1 LIFNIFIYYTSNEFN
16 RMKNKIFFLVF
27 LACFPLMLSAQ
38 RVVMIKIDGAINPVS
53 ASFVHNG
60 IEKATKEKAVCLV
73 IHLNTPGGLLQST
86 RTIVSD
92 ILTSPVPVVVYV
104 SPSGSHAGS
113 AGVFITLAAHVAA
126 MAPGTNIGAAHPVNL
141 VGKTDSV
148 MNVKATN
155 DAVAFIRSIAEKR
168 KRNLE
173 WSEDAVRNSLSITE
187 NEALNKKVIDYIA
200 ANENE
205 LLNQIDGRN
214 VELGSGNVTLHTK
227 GAKIQYVEM
236 SASEKLLDFISN
248 PDVAYV
254 LLMLGMAGIYFE
266 LFNPGA
272 VLPGVVGVISLI
284 LAFYAMNTLPVN
296 YAGLMLI
303 VFSLVLFLLEI
314 KVVSHGVL
322 AIGGVV
328 SLFLGSVMLFK
339 SSSSLD
345 MIKISTGVVISVTV
359 LSATF
364 FLCVIVLGLRAQRL
378 KTVTGINILLGQTG
392 EALSLLNPQGQLQVN
407 GEVWTAES
415 TKGKINKGELVKV
428 IKVKGLTLFVEPLG
442 RTV

>member
-1 LIFNIFIYYTSNEFN
+1 
-16 RMKNKIFFLVF
+16 MKNKILFLIF
-27 LACFPLMLSAQ
+27 LIWFPLMLSAQ
-38 RVVMIKIDGAINPVS
+38 RVVVIKIDGAINPVS
-53 ASFVHNG
+53 VSFIHNT
-60 IEKATKEKAVCLV
+60 IEIAGKEKAVCLL

-92 ILTSPVPVVVYV
+92 ILMSPVPVVVYV

-113 AGVFITLAAHVAA
+113 AGVFITLAAHIAA

-141 VGKTDSV
+141 VGKSDSV

-155 DAVAFIRSIAEKR
+155 DAAAFIKSIAEKR

-173 WSEDAVRNSLSITE
+173 WPEDAVRNSLSITA
-187 NEALNKKVIDYIA
+187 NEALNKKVIDYVA
-200 ANENE
+200 PDENA

-227 GAKIQYVEM
+227 GAKIEYVEM

-254 LLMLGMAGIYFE
+254 LLVLGMVGICFE

-284 LAFYAMNTLPVN
+284 LALYAMNTLPVN

-303 VFSLVLFLLEI
+303 IFSIVLFLLEI

-322 AIGGVV
+322 AIGGVI
-328 SLFLGSVMLFK
+328 SLFLGSIMLFK

-345 MIKISTGVVISVTV
+345 MIKISTGIIISVTV
-359 LSATF
+359 LSAVF
-364 FLCVIVLGLRAQRL
+364 FLWIISLGLRAQRL
-378 KTVTGINILLGQTG
+378 KTVTGISNLLGQTG
-392 EALSLLNPQGQLQVN
+392 ETLSELNPQGQLQVN
-407 GEVWTAES
+407 GEVWAAES
-415 TKGKINKGELVKV
+415 SKGKIKKGELVKI
-428 IKVKGLTLFVEPLG
+428 IKVNGLTLFVESLG
-442 RTV
+442 QVL

>member
-1 LIFNIFIYYTSNEFN
+1 
-16 RMKNKIFFLVF
+16 MKNKFLFLIFLI
-27 LACFPLMLSAQ
+27 CFPLMLSAQ
-38 RVVMIKIDGAINPVS
+38 RVVVITIDGAINPVS
-53 ASFVHNG
+53 ASFIHNG
-60 IEKATKEKAVCLV
+60 IEKASREKAACLV
-73 IHLNTPGGLLQST
+73 IRLNTPGGLLEST
-86 RTIVSD
+86 RAIVSD
-92 ILTSPVPVVVYV
+92 ILLSPVPVVVYV
-104 SPSGSHAGS
+104 SPSGAHAGS
-113 AGVFITLAAHVAA
+113 AGVFITLAAHIAA
-126 MAPGTNIGAAHPVNL
+126 MAPGTNIGAAHPVNMA
-141 VGKTDSV
+141 GKADSV
-148 MNVKATN
+148 MNIKATN
-155 DAVAFIRSIAEKR
+155 DAAAFIRSIAEKR

-187 NEALNKKVIDYIA
+187 NEAFKKKVIDYIA
-200 ANENE
+200 PNENT

-214 VELGSGNVTLHTK
+214 VELSSGNVMLHTK

-236 SASEKLLDFISN
+236 SSSEKLLNFISN
-248 PDVAYV
+248 PDIAYM
-254 LLMLGMAGIYFE
+254 LLMLGMFGIYFE
-266 LFNPGA
+266 LFSPGA

-303 VFSLVLFLLEI
+303 IFSLVLFLLEI

-345 MIKISTGVVISVTV
+345 MIKISTGIIISVTV
-359 LSATF
+359 LSTAF
-364 FLCVIVLGLRAQRL
+364 FLCVIGLGLRAQQL

-392 EALSLLNPQGQLQVN
+392 ETLSQLDPQGQLLVN

-415 TKGKINKGELVKV
+415 IQGKISKGELVKV

-442 RTV
+442 HAI

>member
-1 LIFNIFIYYTSNEFN
+1 
-16 RMKNKIFFLVF
+16 MKNKILFLIF
-27 LACFPLMLSAQ
+27 LTCFPLMLNAQ
-38 RVVMIKIDGAINPVS
+38 RVVVIKIDGVINPVS
-53 ASFVHNG
+53 ASFIHNG
-60 IEKATKEKAVCLV
+60 IEKATTEKATCLV
-73 IHLNTPGGLLQST
+73 IQLNTPGGLLQST

-173 WSEDAVRNSLSITE
+173 WSQDAVRNSLSITE
-187 NEALNKKVIDYIA
+187 NEALSKKVIDYIA

-214 VELGSGNVTLHTK
+214 IELNSGNATLHTK

-359 LSATF
+359 LSAAF

-378 KTVTGINILLGQTG
+378 KTVTGINSLLGQAG
-392 EALSLLNPQGQLQVN
+392 ETLSQLDPQGQLQVN

-428 IKVKGLTLFVEPLG
+428 IKVKGLTLFVEPIG
-442 RTV
+442 RAI

>member
-1 LIFNIFIYYTSNEFN
+1 MFSIIQHKKVS
-16 RMKNKIFFLVF
+16 MKSKLLFLFFLAF
-27 LACFPLMLSAQ
+27 FPLVLEAQ
-38 RVVMIKIDGAINPVS
+38 KVVLIKIDGAINPVS
-53 ASFVHNG
+53 ASFIHDG
-60 IEKATKEKAVCLV
+60 IEKAYKEKAVCLF
-73 IHLNTPGGLLQST
+73 IQLNTPGGLLQST
-86 RTIVSD
+86 RAIVSD
-92 ILTSPVPVVVYV
+92 ILMSPVPIVVYV

-113 AGVFITLAAHVAA
+113 AGVFVTLAAHIAA

-148 MNVKATN
+148 MNMKATN
-155 DAVAFIRSIAEKR
+155 DAAAFIRSIAEKR

-187 NEALNKKVIDYIA
+187 NEALKKNVIDYIA
-200 ANENE
+200 PDENT
-205 LLNQIDGRN
+205 LLNQINGRTVTLN
-214 VELGSGNVTLHTK
+214 SGNVVLHTK
-227 GAKIQYVEM
+227 GAKIEYVEM
-236 SASEKLLDFISN
+236 SASEKLLDFISS
-248 PDVAYV
+248 PDIAYL
-254 LLMLGMAGIYFE
+254 LLMLGMVGIYFE
-266 LFNPGA
+266 LFNPGS

-303 VFSLVLFLLEI
+303 IFSLVLFLLEI

-345 MIKISTGVVISVTV
+345 MIKVSVGIVVSVTV
-359 LSATF
+359 ISTVF
-364 FLCVIVLGLRAQRL
+364 FLFVIGLGLKAQKL

-392 EALSLLNPQGQLQVN
+392 ETLSMLDPQGQLQVN
-407 GEVWTAES
+407 GEVWIAES
-415 TKGKINKGELVKV
+415 IKGKISKGELVKV
-428 IKVKGLTLFVEPLG
+428 IKVKGLTLFVEPINH
-442 RTV
+442 VV